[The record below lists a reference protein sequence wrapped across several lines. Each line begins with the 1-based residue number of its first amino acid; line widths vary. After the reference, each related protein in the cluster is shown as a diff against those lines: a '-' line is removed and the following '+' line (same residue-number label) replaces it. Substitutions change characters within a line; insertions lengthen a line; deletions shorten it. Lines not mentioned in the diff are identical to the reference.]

1 MNTASLPRTLVTHPE
16 TPSHHSL
23 PVFHAVGEPQK
34 ECDSSA
40 RCPCSPT
47 SAPAKG
53 RAPVL
58 LMVKVFLLLAAGG
71 LL

>member
-23 PVFHAVGEPQK
+23 PVFQVVGEPQRNAL
-34 ECDSSA
+34 E
-40 RCPCSPT
+40 
-47 SAPAKG
+47 
-53 RAPVL
+53 RALSVFADVRAGEGASTVL
-58 LMVKVFLLLAAGG
+58 LMVNVFLLLAAGG